1 MIAGAAT
8 YPDWVAR
15 AREHLDR
22 VCGKNAERLP
32 QWSDFDSLPYI
43 TAVVKESFRWRPNIA
58 PLGAPTTLIKD
69 DEYEGYRFPAGT
81 VFTWNAWYLEFD
93 ILFNFRAIALSE
105 KEYKDP
111 MRYWPERFM
120 NDDLNNALQGHW
132 GFGPG
137 KFASVLYLILGRR
150 VCVGWNVGQMNMW
163 IATARLLYCFDFIQ
177 DPVGTF
183 RARINHRQTQLTR

>member
-1 MIAGAAT
+1 MEAGSDTTRVSLGQMIAGAAT

-93 ILFNFRAIALSE
+93 ISYLTLGQSHYLRRNTRTRCAIGQ
-105 KEYKDP
+105 
-111 MRYWPERFM
+111 
-120 NDDLNNALQGHW
+120 NA
-132 GFGPG
+132 
-137 KFASVLYLILGRR
+137 S
-150 VCVGWNVGQMNMW
+150 
-163 IATARLLYCFDFIQ
+163 
-177 DPVGTF
+177 
-183 RARINHRQTQLTR
+183 